1 MTERDTLQYLRNY
14 GRKVEENESKLG
26 KLEESVKW
34 DPKLGL
40 QLKGP
45 VYYSNHLLPTENG
58 KINIGSVN
66 HFVNHI
72 YLAGKIIYPD
82 ALDFGM
88 NHDFCIDKMGRIGFH
103 ANQHLDGVTIK
114 GLPHF
119 TIQNVPYVGDNIL
132 YFEMEKGSISD
143 FVNRQ
148 DILCIEGIYYQVLE
162 IIRDKIRVESL
173 HGLTTHLEV
182 NKHYD
187 VIIYNT
193 ILGLKTAKG
202 EDVLRVNAFGD
213 LFYKTMERT
222 ADINLNGEVYI
233 RNLKVSQITLM
244 NEGGAAAAV
253 IPNLNAEFLCGK
265 RAPQEGE
272 LVSTKDRQELWNKKF
287 GNDIGM
293 TFHRIQD
300 LGDPIHDMDGA
311 NKRYVD
317 RYLSGLR
324 VAKSVAC
331 IATEGVDADYDK
343 TTGNLHLRMSDSI
356 KSNTL
361 VHIFDDYKLQINE
374 RILLI
379 NQANKWQNGVY
390 QVVSDGI
397 ETKQIIL
404 QRVADFCEKKS
415 AMELRGYYVF
425 VRNGRKFGNTG
436 FVFEYSDDFIW
447 GESPVNFHIFSKME
461 NCSGVN
467 GIKRIGNNFSLSID
481 DRVLKIED
489 DKLAIQPGKIGNHLL
504 ENRGIHILP
513 EGGIDIEHQAIQLG
527 DHVKLGL
534 RVNRKQFKFGKNG
547 ELQLANHGGSDG
559 GSGDF
564 ATAAIAATVAESQAE
579 TFAGILQIYPPKR
592 FEVAIQYSD
601 DFFEKEKNM
610 VVQYYICAVNGDG
623 KESHYRTSDEY
634 AICDDAKSIFANLDW
649 DLDAACQGYV
659 VYRRIGGAYA
669 KVRMTHLE
677 SSLLDVIIPKNFSKI
692 DWQPTSSPPP
702 TENQTKIIV
711 NRLGIKG
718 DNFITSGKLGIGTVA
733 PKSGLHVKMNDIIDG
748 GAAGGVAGGTGLCIE
763 GNDRTTEMLRM
774 IGKGIKNARI
784 TGENGEGRSM
794 IEMGKNIKL
803 TMVDEEGVLY
813 LGRDENA
820 EDKNI
825 NRKMGSDDFV
835 VQVQDGS
842 IYSAGEIMAGD
853 GKPFASYNNKLGNN
867 AAILKTGCVGNSIGN
882 QVAFAWEGDQL
893 QAVPFNDGNM
903 LTRKKVQVKNFT
915 IQHPVYPS
923 KYLVHACLEGA
934 TADVYYR
941 GRAVIQSTREYVN
954 IKLPDYYSHIVEP
967 GSSTIQLTPIG
978 KPLGYLGGEILEH
991 ENIIRAYVEARYIGN
1006 IHFYWE
1012 IKGKRLGTDF
1022 KVEPEKDEVEVKQWG
1037 PYTYMDNNFSS

>member
-14 GRKVEENESKLG
+14 GKKVEENESKLG

-45 VYYSNHLLPTENG
+45 VYYSNHLIPTENG

-82 ALDFGM
+82 ALDFGV
-88 NHDFCIDKMGRIGFH
+88 NHDFCINKMGKIGFH
-103 ANQHLDGVTIK
+103 ANDHLDGVTIK

-119 TIQNVPYVGDNIL
+119 TIQNVPYVGDGIM

-143 FVNRQ
+143 FVNCQ
-148 DILCIEGIYYQVLE
+148 DILGIDGIYYQVLE
-162 IIRDKIRVESL
+162 IIRDKIRVASL
-173 HGLTTHLEV
+173 HRLTTHMES

-193 ILGLKTAKG
+193 ILGLKTAKD
-202 EDVLRVNAFGD
+202 EDFLKINAFGD
-213 LFYKTMERT
+213 IFYKTMERN
-222 ADINLNGEVYI
+222 ADINLNGEVFI
-233 RNLKVSQITLM
+233 QNLKVNEITLM
-244 NEGGAAAAV
+244 GNGLSAV

-265 RAPQEGE
+265 RAPLEGE
-272 LVSTKDRQELWNKKF
+272 LVSTKDRQELWNKNF
-287 GNDIGM
+287 GNDMGM
-293 TFHRIQD
+293 TFHRILD
-300 LGDPIHDMDGA
+300 VGDPIHDMDAA

-317 RYLSGLR
+317 RYLSGLKI
-324 VAKSVAC
+324 AKSVAC
-331 IATEGVDADYDK
+331 IATESFDADYDK
-343 TTGNLHLRMSDSI
+343 TTGNLHLRISDSL
-356 KSNTL
+356 KSNTMN
-361 VHIFDDYKLQINE
+361 HIFDDYNVQINE
-374 RILLI
+374 RVLLI
-379 NQANKWQNGVY
+379 NQVNRWQNGVY

-397 ETKQIIL
+397 ETIQIIL
-404 QRVADFCEKKS
+404 QRTGDFCEKKS
-415 AMELRGYYVF
+415 SNELKGYYTF

-436 FVFEYSDDFIW
+436 FVFEFTDDDFIW
-447 GESPVNFHIFSKME
+447 GESPVHFHIFSKME
-461 NCSGVN
+461 NCEGLN

-481 DRVLKIED
+481 DKVLKIED
-489 DKLAIQPGKIGNHLL
+489 DKLSIQPGKISNNYL

-513 EGGIDIEHQAIQLG
+513 EGGIDIEQQSIQLG

-534 RVNRKQFKFGKNG
+534 RVNKKQFKFGKNG
-547 ELQLANHGGSDG
+547 ELQLANRSCDEGGNG
-559 GSGDF
+559 GKIFG
-564 ATAAIAATVAESQAE
+564 TIAESQAE
-579 TFAGILQIYPPKR
+579 TFAGIFQIYPPKR

-601 DFFEKEKNM
+601 DFFEKEKNV
-610 VVQYYICAVNGDG
+610 VVQYYICSLNTDG
-623 KESHYRTSDEY
+623 KESHYRASDEY

-649 DLDAACQGYV
+649 ELETVCQGYV
-659 VYRRIGGAYA
+659 VYRRINTTYA

-692 DWQPTSSPPP
+692 DWKPTSSPPP
-702 TENQTKIIV
+702 TENQTKIVV
-711 NRLGIKG
+711 NKLGIKG
-718 DNFITSGKLGIGTVA
+718 DNFITSGKLGIGTIA
-733 PKSGLHVKMNDIIDG
+733 PKSGIHIKMNDIIDG
-748 GAAGGVAGGTGLCIE
+748 GAVGAGAGGGGGGGGGIGLCVE
-763 GNDRTTEMLRM
+763 GNDKTTEMLRM

-803 TMVDEEGVLY
+803 TMGDEEGVLY

-853 GKPFASYNNKLGNN
+853 GKPFASFNNKLGNN

-915 IQHPVYPS
+915 IQHPVYPT

-941 GRAVIQSTREYVN
+941 GRAEIQTAREFVN
-954 IKLPDYYSHIVEP
+954 IKLPYYYCHIVEP

-978 KPLGYLGGEILEH
+978 RPFAHLGGEILEC
-991 ENIIRAYVEARYIGN
+991 ENIIRVHTDNRYNSKIL
-1006 IHFYWE
+1006 FYWE
-1012 IKGKRLGTDF
+1012 IKGKRKDTDF

-1037 PYTYMDNNFSS
+1037 PYTYMDGE

>member
-14 GRKVEENESKLG
+14 GKKVEENESKLG

-45 VYYSNHLLPTENG
+45 VYYSSHLLPSENG

-82 ALDFGM
+82 SLDFGV

-103 ANQHLDGVTIK
+103 ANEKLDGVTIK
-114 GLPHF
+114 GLPSF
-119 TIQNVPYVGDNIL
+119 TIQNVPYVGDGIL
-132 YFEMEKGSISD
+132 YFEMEKGSIGD
-143 FVNRQ
+143 FVNCQ
-148 DILCIEGIYYQVLE
+148 DILAIDGIYYQALE
-162 IIRDKIRVESL
+162 IIRDKIRMESL
-173 HGLTTHLEV
+173 HGLTIHMEH
-182 NKHYD
+182 NKNYD

-213 LFYKTMERT
+213 IFYKTMERI
-222 ADINLNGEVYI
+222 ADINLNGEVYV
-233 RNLKVSQITLM
+233 RKLLVNEITLM
-244 NEGGAAAAV
+244 NGGAAV

-272 LVSTKDRQELWNKKF
+272 LVSTKDRQELWNKNF
-287 GNDIGM
+287 GNDMGM

-324 VAKSVAC
+324 VANSIAC
-331 IATEGVDADYDK
+331 VATEGLDADYDK
-343 TTGNLHLRMSDSI
+343 LTGNLHLRMSDCL
-356 KSNTL
+356 KSNTM

-374 RILLI
+374 RVLLI
-379 NQANKWQNGVY
+379 NQVNHWQNGVY

-404 QRVADFCEKKS
+404 HRMGDFCEKK
-415 AMELRGYYVF
+415 APIELKGYYVF

-436 FVFEYSDDFIW
+436 FVFEYSEDFIW
-447 GESPVNFHIFSKME
+447 NESPVNFHIFSKME
-461 NCSGVN
+461 NCGAIQGV
-467 GIKRIGNNFSLSID
+467 KRVGNNFSLSID
-481 DRVLKIED
+481 DRILKIED

-534 RVNRKQFKFGKNG
+534 RVTRKQFKFGKNG
-547 ELQLANHGGSDG
+547 ELQLANQGGDSTG
-559 GSGDF
+559 KMAG
-564 ATAAIAATVAESQAE
+564 TMVECQAE
-579 TFAGILQIYPPKR
+579 TFAGIFQIYPPKR

-601 DFFEKEKNM
+601 DFFEKEKNI
-610 VVQYYICAVNGDG
+610 VVQYYICGLNADG
-623 KESHYRTSDEY
+623 KESHYRSSDEY

-649 DLDAACQGYV
+649 DLEGLCQGYV
-659 VYRRIGGAYA
+659 IYRRIGTMYA
-669 KVRMTHLE
+669 KVRLTHLE
-677 SSLLDVIIPKNFSKI
+677 TSLLDVIIPKNFSKI
-692 DWQPTSSPPP
+692 DWQLTSELPPM
-702 TENQTKIIV
+702 ENQTKV
-711 NRLGIKG
+711 VLNRLGLQG
-718 DNFITSGKLGIGTVA
+718 DNYITSGKLGIGTVA
-733 PKSGLHVKMNDIIDG
+733 PKSGLHVKITGDNG
-748 GAAGGVAGGTGLCIE
+748 GIGLCVE
-763 GNDRTTEMLRM
+763 GNDKTTEMIKM

-784 TGENGEGRSM
+784 LGENGEGRSTL
-794 IEMGKNIKL
+794 EMGKNIKL
-803 TMVDEEGVLY
+803 TTLDEEGVLY

-825 NRKMGSDDFV
+825 NRRVGSDDFV
-835 VQVQDGS
+835 VQIQDGS

-853 GKPFASYNNKLGNN
+853 GKPFSSYNNKLGNN

-882 QVAFAWEGDQL
+882 QVAFSWEGDQL

-915 IQHPVYPS
+915 IQHPVYPG

-934 TADVYYR
+934 TADVFYR
-941 GRAVIQSTREYVN
+941 GRAEIGTAREFVN
-954 IKLPDYYSHIVEP
+954 VKLPDYYCHIVES
-967 GSSTIQLTPIG
+967 GTSTIQLTPIG
-978 KPLGYLGGEILEH
+978 RPFAPLGGEILER
-991 ENIIRAYVEARYIGN
+991 ENIIRVYADARYISN
-1006 IHFYWE
+1006 IPFYWE
-1012 IKGKRLGTDF
+1012 IKGKRKDTDF

-1037 PYTYMDNNFSS
+1037 PYTYMNGK

>member
-14 GRKVEENESKLG
+14 GKKVEENESKMG

-45 VYYSNHLLPTENG
+45 VYYSSHLLPTENG

-82 ALDFGM
+82 ALDFGV

-103 ANQHLDGVTIK
+103 SNEQLDGVTIK
-114 GLPHF
+114 GLPSF
-119 TIQNVPYVGDNIL
+119 TIQNVSYLGDDIM
-132 YFEMEKGSISD
+132 YFEMEKGSIGD

-148 DILCIEGIYYQVLE
+148 DILAIDGIYYQALE
-162 IIRDKIRVESL
+162 IIRDKIRVASL
-173 HGLTTHLEV
+173 NGLKSHLET
-182 NKHYD
+182 NKNYD

-202 EDVLRVNAFGD
+202 DDVLRINAFGD
-213 LFYKTMERT
+213 IFYKTLERT

-233 RNLKVSQITLM
+233 QKLQVNEIVM
-244 NEGGAAAAV
+244 NGGAEV
-253 IPNLNAEFLCGK
+253 VPNLNAEFLCGK

-272 LVSTKDRQELWNKKF
+272 LVSTKDRQELWNKNF
-287 GNDIGM
+287 GNDVGM

-324 VAKSVAC
+324 VAKSVTC
-331 IATEGVDADYDK
+331 IANEGLEGDYDK
-343 TTGNLHLRMSDSI
+343 LTGNLHLRISDSL
-356 KSNTL
+356 KSNTM
-361 VHIFDDYKLQINE
+361 VHIFDDYKLQVNE

-379 NQANKWQNGVY
+379 NQVNKWQNGVY
-390 QVVSDGI
+390 QVISDGI
-397 ETKQIIL
+397 DTTRIIL
-404 QRVADFCEKKS
+404 QRTADFCEKKT

-425 VRNGRKFGNTG
+425 VRSGRKFGNTG
-436 FVFEYSDDFIW
+436 FVFEYTDDFIW

-461 NCSGVN
+461 NCGGIN
-467 GIKRIGNNFSLSID
+467 GIKKVGNNFSLSFD
-481 DRVLKIED
+481 DRVLKVED

-534 RVNRKQFKFGKNG
+534 RVNKKQFKFGKNG
-547 ELQLANHGGSDG
+547 ELQLANHGGDRSDG
-559 GSGDF
+559 GGKISG
-564 ATAAIAATVAESQAE
+564 TVSECQAE
-579 TFAGILQIYPPKR
+579 TFAGVFQIYPPKR
-592 FEVAIQYSD
+592 FEVTLQYSD

-610 VVQYYICAVNGDG
+610 VVQYYICSLNTDG
-623 KESHYRTSDEY
+623 KESHYRMSDEY
-634 AICDDAKSIFANLDW
+634 AICEDAKSIFANLDW
-649 DLDAACQGYV
+649 DLEAACQGYV
-659 VYRRIGGAYA
+659 VYRRIGVTYS

-677 SSLLDVIIPKNFSKI
+677 TTLLDVIFPKNFSKI

-702 TENQTKIIV
+702 TENQTKIVV
-711 NRLGIKG
+711 NRLGLHG
-718 DNFITSGKLGIGTVA
+718 DNFITSGRLGIGTVA
-733 PKSGLHVKMNDIIDG
+733 PKSGLHVKMNDIIVG
-748 GAAGGVAGGTGLCIE
+748 GATGTGIFIE
-763 GNDRTTEMLRM
+763 GNEKTTEMLKM
-774 IGKGIKNARI
+774 TGKGIKNARI
-784 TGENGEGRSM
+784 LGENGEGKSI

-803 TMVDEEGVLY
+803 TTLDEEGVLY
-813 LGRDENA
+813 LGRDESA

-825 NRKMGSDDFV
+825 NIKVGSDDFV

-853 GKPFASYNNKLGNN
+853 GKTFSSYNNKLGNN

-882 QVAFAWEGDQL
+882 QVAFSWENDQL

-903 LTRKKVQVKNFT
+903 LTRKKIQVKNFT
-915 IQHPVYPS
+915 IQHPIYPG

-941 GRAVIQSTREYVN
+941 GRADIQTAREFID
-954 IKLPDYYSHIVEP
+954 IKLPDYYCHIVEP

-978 KPLGYLGGEILEH
+978 RPFAHLGGEILEL
-991 ENIIRAYVEARYIGN
+991 ENIIRVYTDARYNSRIP
-1006 IHFYWE
+1006 FYWE
-1012 IKGKRLGTDF
+1012 IKGKRKDTDF

-1037 PYTYMDNNFSS
+1037 PYTYMNNNFL

>member
-45 VYYSNHLLPTENG
+45 VYYSSHLLPTENG
-58 KINIGSVN
+58 KINIGSPN
-66 HFVNHI
+66 HFVNNI

-82 ALDFGM
+82 ALDFGV

-103 ANQHLDGVTIK
+103 ANDHLDGVTIK
-114 GLPHF
+114 GLPSF
-119 TIQNVPYVGDNIL
+119 TIQNVPYLGDDIM
-132 YFEMEKGSISD
+132 YFEMEKGSIGD
-143 FVNRQ
+143 FVNCQ
-148 DILCIEGIYYQVLE
+148 DILAIDGIYYQAVE
-162 IIRDKIRVESL
+162 IIRDKIRVKTL

-182 NKHYD
+182 NKNYD
-187 VIIYNT
+187 LIIYNT
-193 ILGLKTAKG
+193 ILGLKTAKN
-202 EDVLRVNAFGD
+202 EDVLRINAFGD
-213 LFYKTMERT
+213 IFYKTLERT
-222 ADINLNGEVYI
+222 ADVNFNCEIYVKKLLVDEIV
-233 RNLKVSQITLM
+233 M
-244 NEGGAAAAV
+244 NREGSV
-253 IPNLNAEFLCGK
+253 IVPNLNAEFLCGK
-265 RAPQEGE
+265 RAPQDGE
-272 LVSTKDRQELWNKKF
+272 LVSTKDRQELWNKNF
-287 GNDIGM
+287 GNDVGM

-300 LGDPIHDMDGA
+300 LADPIHDMDGA

-331 IATEGVDADYDK
+331 VARDNIEADYDK
-343 TTGNLHLRMSDSI
+343 LTGNLHFRMSEPL
-356 KSNTL
+356 KSNTII
-361 VHIFDDYKLQINE
+361 HIFDDNKVQLND
-374 RILLI
+374 RLLLI
-379 NQANKWQNGVY
+379 SQVNRWQNGVY
-390 QVVSDGI
+390 QVISDGL

-404 QRVADFCEKKS
+404 QRTPDFCEKKT

-436 FVFEYSDDFIW
+436 FVFEYSEDFIW

-461 NCSGVN
+461 NCRATN
-467 GIKRIGNNFSLSID
+467 GIKRIGNNFSLNID
-481 DRVLKIED
+481 NQILKIED
-489 DKLAIQPGKIGNHLL
+489 DKLMIQPGKIGNHLL

-513 EGGIDIEHQAIQLG
+513 EGGIDIEQQAIQLG

-534 RVNRKQFKFGKNG
+534 RVNKKQFKFGKNG
-547 ELQLANHGGSDG
+547 ELQLANRGN
-559 GSGDF
+559 
-564 ATAAIAATVAESQAE
+564 AEDSKPISKTIVECQAE
-579 TFAGILQIYPPKR
+579 TFAGIFQIYPPKR

-610 VVQYYICAVNGDG
+610 VVQYYICSVNADG
-623 KESHYRTSDEY
+623 KESHYRASDEY

-649 DLDAACQGYV
+649 DLETTCKGYV
-659 VYRRIGGAYA
+659 VYRRIGAAYM
-669 KVRMTHLE
+669 KVKMTHLE

-692 DWQPTSSPPP
+692 DWQPTSDLPPA
-702 TENQTKIIV
+702 ENKTKVVI
-711 NRLGIKG
+711 NRLGLHG
-718 DNFITSGKLGIGTVA
+718 DNYVTSGRLGIGTVA
-733 PKSGLHVKMNDIIDG
+733 PKSGLHVKMNDVLG
-748 GAAGGVAGGTGLCIE
+748 GSGMCIE
-763 GNDRTTEMLRM
+763 GSDKTTEMLRM

-784 TGENGEGRSM
+784 FGENGEGSSM
-794 IEMGKNIKL
+794 LEMGKNIKL
-803 TMVDEEGVLY
+803 TTLDEEGVIY
-813 LGRDENA
+813 LGRDESA

-825 NRKMGSDDFV
+825 NRRVGTDDFV

-842 IYSAGEIMAGD
+842 IYCAGEIMAGD

-882 QVAFAWEGDQL
+882 QVAFSWEGDQL

-903 LTRKKVQVKNFT
+903 LTRKKIQVKNFT
-915 IQHPVYPS
+915 IQHPVYPG

-941 GRAVIQSTREYVN
+941 GRAEIFKTKEFIN
-954 IKLPDYYSHIVEP
+954 IKLPDYYCHIVES

-978 KPLGYLGGEILEH
+978 RPFAQLGGEILER
-991 ENIIRAYVEARYIGN
+991 ENIIRVWADTRYNAN
-1006 IHFYWE
+1006 IPFYWE
-1012 IKGKRLGTDF
+1012 IKGKRKDTDF
-1022 KVEPEKDEVEVKQWG
+1022 KVEPEKNEVEVKQWG
-1037 PYTYMDNNFSS
+1037 PYTYMDGE

>member
-26 KLEESVKW
+26 KLEEFVKW

-82 ALDFGM
+82 ALDFGV

-103 ANQHLDGVTIK
+103 DNEHLDGVTIK
-114 GLPHF
+114 GLPSF
-119 TIQNVPYVGDNIL
+119 TIQNVPYLGDDIM
-132 YFEMEKGSISD
+132 YFEMERGSIGD
-143 FVNRQ
+143 FVNCQ
-148 DILCIEGIYYQVLE
+148 DILAIEGIFYQVLE
-162 IIRDKIRVESL
+162 IIRDKIRITSL
-173 HGLTTHLEV
+173 HGLTTHMET
-182 NKHYD
+182 NKNYD
-187 VIIYNT
+187 IIIYNT
-193 ILGLKTAKG
+193 ILGLKTSKN
-202 EDVLRVNAFGD
+202 EDILRVNAFGD
-213 LFYKTMERT
+213 IFYKTSERK
-222 ADINLNGEVYI
+222 ADVNLNGEVYI
-233 RNLKVSQITLM
+233 RNLKVDEITLNM
-244 NEGGAAAAV
+244 DGPAHV
-253 IPNLNAEFLCGK
+253 IANLNAEFLCGK

-272 LVSTKDRQELWNKKF
+272 LVSTKDRQELWNKNF
-287 GNDIGM
+287 GNDMGM

-331 IATEGVDADYDK
+331 VAMESVDADYDK
-343 TTGNLHLRMSDSI
+343 LTGNLHLRMSEPL
-356 KSNTL
+356 KSNTI
-361 VHIFDDYKLQINE
+361 VHIFDDYKVQLND
-374 RILLI
+374 RVLLI
-379 NQANKWQNGVY
+379 NQVNRWQNGVY
-390 QVVSDGI
+390 QVVSDGL
-397 ETKQIIL
+397 ETKQVIM
-404 QRVADFCEKKS
+404 QRVADFCEKKT
-415 AMELRGYYVF
+415 AMDLRGYYVF

-436 FVFEYSDDFIW
+436 FVFEYSEDFTW

-461 NCSGVN
+461 NCGATH
-467 GIKRIGNNFSLSID
+467 GIKRVGNHFSLSID
-481 DRVLKIED
+481 EKILKIED

-534 RVNRKQFKFGKNG
+534 RVNKKQFKFGKNG
-547 ELQLANHGGSDG
+547 ELQLANRGGNDG
-559 GSGDF
+559 GDGKQISG
-564 ATAAIAATVAESQAE
+564 TIVECQAE
-579 TFAGILQIYPPKR
+579 TFAGIFQIYPPKR

-601 DFFEKEKNM
+601 DFFEKEKNL
-610 VVQYYICAVNGDG
+610 VVQYYICGLNADG
-623 KESHYRTSDEY
+623 KESHYKASDEY
-634 AICDDAKSIFANLDW
+634 AICDDAKSIFANLEW
-649 DLDAACQGYV
+649 DLEAMCQGYV
-659 VYRRIGGAYA
+659 IYRRIGAAYS
-669 KVRMTHLE
+669 KVRMTHLDT
-677 SSLLDVIIPKNFSKI
+677 SLLDVIIPKNFSKI
-692 DWQPTSSPPP
+692 DWQPTSEPPP
-702 TENQTKIIV
+702 IGNQTKVVI
-711 NRLGIKG
+711 NRLGLIG
-718 DNFITSGKLGIGTVA
+718 DNFITSGRLGIGTVA
-733 PKSGLHVKMNDIIDG
+733 PKSGLHVKISGDNVG
-748 GAAGGVAGGTGLCIE
+748 GGLCVE
-763 GNDRTTEMLRM
+763 GNDNTTEMIRM
-774 IGKGIKNARI
+774 VGKGIKNARI
-784 TGENGEGRSM
+784 LGENGEGRS
-794 IEMGKNIKL
+794 ILEMGKNIKL
-803 TMVDEEGVLY
+803 TTLDDEGVLY
-813 LGRDENA
+813 LGRDESA

-825 NRKMGSDDFV
+825 NRRVGSDDFV

-882 QVAFAWEGDQL
+882 QVAFSWEGDQL

-915 IQHPVYPS
+915 IQHPIHPS

-941 GRAVIQSTREYVN
+941 GRGEIYKMKEFVN
-954 IKLPDYYSHIVEP
+954 INLPEYYCYIVEP
-967 GSSTIQLTPIG
+967 GTSTIQLTAIG
-978 KPLGYLGGEILEH
+978 RPFAHLGGEILER
-991 ENIIRAYVEARYIGN
+991 ENIIRVWTDTRYTSN
-1006 IHFYWE
+1006 IAFYWE
-1012 IKGKRLGTDF
+1012 IKGKRMGTDF
-1022 KVEPEKDEVEVKQWG
+1022 KVEPEKDEVDVKQWG
-1037 PYTYMDNNFSS
+1037 PYTYMDGK

>member
-14 GRKVEENESKLG
+14 GKKVEENESKLG

-45 VYYSNHLLPTENG
+45 VYYSSHLLPSENG
-58 KINIGSVN
+58 KINIGSPH
-66 HFVNHI
+66 HFVNHL

-82 ALDFGM
+82 ALDFGV

-103 ANQHLDGVTIK
+103 ANDHLDGVTIK
-114 GLPHF
+114 GLPSF
-119 TIQNVPYVGDNIL
+119 TIQNVPYVGDGIM
-132 YFEMEKGSISD
+132 YFEMEKGSIGD
-143 FVNRQ
+143 FVNCQ
-148 DILCIEGIYYQVLE
+148 DILAIDGIYYQALE

-173 HGLTTHLEV
+173 YGLTTHLEV
-182 NKHYD
+182 NKNYD

-213 LFYKTMERT
+213 VFYKTMERT
-222 ADINLNGEVYI
+222 ADVNLNGEVYI
-233 RNLKVSQITLM
+233 RDLKVSQITLM
-244 NEGGAAAAV
+244 SDGTAAAAV

-272 LVSTKDRQELWNKKF
+272 IVSTKDRQELWNKNF
-287 GNDIGM
+287 GNDMGM

-324 VAKSVAC
+324 IAKSVAC
-331 IATEGVDADYDK
+331 MAIEGVDADYDK
-343 TTGNLHLRMSDSI
+343 LTGNLHLRMSEPL
-356 KSNTL
+356 KSNTI
-361 VHIFDDYKLQINE
+361 VHIFDDYKVQLND
-374 RILLI
+374 RVLLI
-379 NQANKWQNGVY
+379 NQANRWQNGVY
-390 QVVSDGI
+390 QVTSDGL

-404 QRVADFCEKKS
+404 QRVADFCEKKT

-436 FVFEYSDDFIW
+436 FVFESMGGGEDFTW

-461 NCSGVN
+461 NCGATQGV
-467 GIKRIGNNFSLSID
+467 KRVGNNFSLSID
-481 DRVLKIED
+481 DKVLKIED

-534 RVNRKQFKFGKNG
+534 KVNKKQFKFGKNG
-547 ELQLANHGGSDG
+547 ELQLANQGGGDDSKM
-559 GSGDF
+559 SG
-564 ATAAIAATVAESQAE
+564 TLLECQAE
-579 TFAGILQIYPPKR
+579 TFAGVFQIYPPKR

-610 VVQYYICAVNGDG
+610 VVQYYICGINGEG
-623 KESHYRTSDEY
+623 KESHYRASDEY

-649 DLDAACQGYV
+649 DLEQACQGYV
-659 VYRRIGGAYA
+659 VYRRIGTIYA
-669 KVRMTHLE
+669 KVWMTHLDA
-677 SSLLDVIIPKNFSKI
+677 SLLDVIIPKNFSKI
-692 DWQPTSSPPP
+692 DWQPTSEPPP
-702 TENQTKIIV
+702 AENRTKVVI
-711 NRLGIKG
+711 NRLGLQG
-718 DNFITSGKLGIGTVA
+718 DNFVTSGRLGIGTVA
-733 PKSGLHVKMNDIIDG
+733 PKSGLHVKMNDIIG
-748 GAAGGVAGGTGLCIE
+748 GAGLCIE
-763 GNDRTTEMLRM
+763 GSDKTTDMLRM

-784 TGENGEGRSM
+784 LGENGEGRSTL
-794 IEMGKNIKL
+794 EMGKNIKL
-803 TMVDEEGVLY
+803 TTLDEEGVLY
-813 LGRDENA
+813 LGRDESA

-825 NRKMGSDDFV
+825 NRRVGSDDFV

-853 GKPFASYNNKLGNN
+853 GKPFSSYNNKLGNN

-882 QVAFAWEGDQL
+882 QVAFSWEGDQL

-915 IQHPVYPS
+915 IQHPVYPG

-941 GRAVIQSTREYVN
+941 GRADIQTAREFVD
-954 IKLPDYYSHIVEP
+954 IKLPDYYCHIVES

-978 KPLGYLGGEILEH
+978 RPFAHLGGEILER
-991 ENIIRAYVEARYIGN
+991 ENIIRVYTDARYNSRIP
-1006 IHFYWE
+1006 FYWE
-1012 IKGKRLGTDF
+1012 IKGKRKDTDF

-1037 PYTYMDNNFSS
+1037 PYTYMDGE